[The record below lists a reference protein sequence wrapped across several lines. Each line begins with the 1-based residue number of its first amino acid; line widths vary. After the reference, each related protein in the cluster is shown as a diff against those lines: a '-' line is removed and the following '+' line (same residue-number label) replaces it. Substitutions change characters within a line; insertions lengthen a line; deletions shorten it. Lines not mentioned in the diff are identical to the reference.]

1 MLGYFRCF
9 CLVVCLLLV
18 AAFAQA
24 GGVDPRDMPPSEP
37 VKREKV
43 KATPAQTSAAVS
55 KARQAVAPAVKEEQV
70 TTPQPRAVV
79 APRTVTTP
87 KAATGASR
95 GSWMLSKANGSC
107 SQLSA
112 VKTKVNV
119 GSFTTPKEFARKMQQ
134 RGYQA
139 FALDIGDVPDQV
151 IRVKVPDQN
160 VDLTFVRAG
169 LCR

>member
-1 MLGYFRCF
+1 MLVYFRCC
-9 CLVVCLLLV
+9 CLVVCVLLV

-55 KARQAVAPAVKEEQV
+55 KARQAVAPVVKEEQV
-70 TTPQPRAVV
+70 TAPQPRAVV

-87 KAATGASR
+87 KAATGTSR
-95 GSWMLSKANGSC
+95 DAWMLSKGNGSC

-112 VKTKVNV
+112 AKTKVNV
-119 GSFTTPKEFARKMQQ
+119 GSFTTPKELARKLQQ

-151 IRVKVPDQN
+151 IRVKVPDLGIDQ
-160 VDLTFVRAG
+160 TFVKAG